1 MSVSLSLSEVQTL
14 TALRSFLLAVMPS
27 GMEIVR
33 GQDNRVP
40 EPTGPNFITMTP
52 ILRGR
57 LETNTD
63 TYQDCAFIGSISAS
77 TLTVTA
83 VQLGQLAVGN
93 IVFGSGVATPT
104 TITGLGTGTGG
115 VGTYTISPSQNVAS
129 GMMAAG
135 VKDVMQPTKVTVQ
148 LDIHGP
154 ASGDNAQII
163 TALFFDDYASQTFA
177 ATGFD
182 VSPLYA
188 SEPNQVPFTNAEQQ
202 VEERWVV
209 DVVMQCNPTLNVP
222 QQFADQ
228 LKSSSI
234 DVQSQYPA

>member
-1 MSVSLSLSEVQTL
+1 
-14 TALRSFLLAVMPS
+14 
-27 GMEIVR
+27 MEIVR

-63 TYQDCAFIGSISAS
+63 IYQDCAFTGSISGS
-77 TLTVTA
+77 MLTVTA
-83 VQLGQLAVGN
+83 VQLGQIAVGN
-93 IVFGSGVATPT
+93 TVFGTGVATPT

-115 VGTYTISPSQNVAS
+115 VGTYTVSPSQNVAS
-129 GMMAAG
+129 EIMAAG

-163 TALFFDDYASQTFA
+163 TTLFFDDYASQTFA